1 MNGKLYKSNRDKMIL
16 GVCGGL
22 GQYLGIDPSIIRIL
36 WVIAAFIYG
45 SGIFLYFIVGIIL
58 PEEDTIEGG
67 IPYKAQQE
75 TSTEQQDHSKTIG
88 ILLVCL
94 GAFFILRK
102 FIGILDFQYLF
113 PIVFII
119 LGIFMIGKG
128 RGKDH
133 EE

>member
-1 MNGKLYKSNRDKMIL
+1 MKGKLYKSNRDKIIL

-58 PEEDTIEGG
+58 PEEDTIEGE

-75 TSTEQQDHSKTIG
+75 TSAGQQDYSKTIG
-88 ILLVCL
+88 IVLICL

-102 FIGILDFQYLF
+102 FIRIFDSQYLL

-119 LGIFMIGKG
+119 LGIFMIGKR